1 MWHMGPKEDR
11 IIGQR
16 EFIFPH
22 MKGWTIDGEK
32 VRMNGLHIKQL
43 TWTQTQR
50 RVLPPPAETTWQ
62 QRYPART
69 IPWAKVW
76 RITCFYC
83 TPRDQITWLKLHHRN
98 LYVANRDP
106 SIQDQGCKT
115 GCGQP

>member
-1 MWHMGPKEDR
+1 
-11 IIGQR
+11 
-16 EFIFPH
+16 

-32 VRMNGLHIKQL
+32 VRMDGLHIKQL

-50 RVLPPPAETTWQ
+50 RVLTTWQ

-69 IPWAKVW
+69 MPWDKVW

-83 TPRDQITWLKLHHRN
+83 TPRDQIKWLKLHHRN

-115 GCGQP
+115 GCGQPESMKHYL

>member
-1 MWHMGPKEDR
+1 MNRTLHDVDMWHMGPKDDR
-11 IIGQR
+11 IIGPR

-62 QRYPART
+62 QRYP
-69 IPWAKVW
+69 
-76 RITCFYC
+76 TCSQDH
-83 TPRDQITWLKLHHRN
+83 TVGQSLEDHLLLLH
-98 LYVANRDP
+98 P
-106 SIQDQGCKT
+106 
-115 GCGQP
+115 